1 MDEKPDVSR
10 RERKANNQKM
20 VNATDFTIDYVINQM
35 TVLARIYVNCT
46 NGLMKENFN
55 FSIGIHGESSQARLR
70 TQAAALVYRGVVTNT
85 SVVGSTRVLT

>member
-20 VNATDFTIDYVINQM
+20 VDATDFIMGYIINQM

-46 NGLMKENFN
+46 NGLTKENFN
-55 FSIGIHGESSQARLR
+55 FFD
-70 TQAAALVYRGVVTNT
+70 
-85 SVVGSTRVLT
+85 